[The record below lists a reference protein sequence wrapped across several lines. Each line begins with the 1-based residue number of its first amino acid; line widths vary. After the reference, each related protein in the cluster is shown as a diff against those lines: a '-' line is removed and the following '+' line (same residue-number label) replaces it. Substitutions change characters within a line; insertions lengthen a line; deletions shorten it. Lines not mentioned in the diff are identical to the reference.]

1 MHNFYK
7 LILCRVVRKILNIYP
22 EAMLMKDKSLN
33 LPLHIACKFDRLE
46 IVKELL
52 MTEVEEQ
59 GRKGRLRANK
69 LQRLARELLE
79 ERCIYVNM

>member
-1 MHNFYK
+1 
-7 LILCRVVRKILNIYP
+7 
-22 EAMLMKDKSLN
+22 MKDKSLN
-33 LPLHIACKFDRLE
+33 LPLHIACKFDKPE

-59 GRKGRLRANK
+59 GRKGRMRANK

-79 ERCIYVNM
+79 ERYVYIQYSKYIYSAPP